1 MMQKLSDWLK
11 ANNWHFEINKEIDF
25 QSDIEVLKEYKNI
38 PQEFLDFLKF
48 YKSVLSKD
56 EKTWF
61 LCLDEYNDNS
71 EYAYKW
77 NEFELIS
84 LDAASGDEDWEN
96 EIKNWW
102 KNKLPIIMSVKDS
115 YSFYA
120 IDMLNNNCIVKGEE
134 PEFEETTV
142 IANSFVEFLTMLET
156 GKLGL

>member
-1 MMQKLSDWLK
+1 MEKLSNWLRT
-11 ANNWHFEINKEIDF
+11 NDWHFEINEKIDF
-25 QSDIEVLKEYKNI
+25 QSNIEALKEYKKL
-38 PQEFLDFLKF
+38 PKEFFDFLKI
-48 YKSVLSKD
+48 YKSILSKD
-56 EKTWF
+56 ELTWF
-61 LCLDEYNDNS
+61 LCLDEYNEKS

-84 LDAASGDEDWEN
+84 LEAASGDEDWET

-102 KNKLPIIMSVKDS
+102 KNRLPIIMSVKDG

-142 IANSFVEFLTMLET
+142 VANSFNEFLTMLET
-156 GKLGL
+156 GKLVL